1 MTATVSARQHT
12 SLPYRPAIDGLRAFA
27 VLSVICFHLLPA
39 SMPGGWFGVD
49 VFFVISG
56 FLITAL
62 LLAEYRRE
70 RGHIDLVGFWFARA
84 RRLLPALFL
93 VLAAVL
99 VGATFLTVS
108 GRTGNVAGD
117 VLATLGYVANWRFVL
132 GDEAYF
138 GQVASPSP
146 LRHAWSLAVEEQFYL
161 AYPVLLI
168 GLLALIRRR
177 ATLVA
182 VLVVASAASAVLMAH
197 LHHPGLDPSRVYY
210 GTDTRAHQLLVG
222 AAVAAVI
229 SGGPG
234 AIDREKVRI
243 LDMWCRRLA
252 LPALLVV
259 VSTFWWAGPAQD
271 AIFEGLAVPLSLTV
285 CVVLVAATSPTPSR
299 ARRLLSWEP
308 LRRIGMVSYGL
319 YLWHWPIIIFL
330 NDQVLPTPTA
340 PRVALQAGLT
350 ALLTW
355 LSYRYVE
362 RPVRRGGIRAL
373 VPRLPRASAVV
384 AWAAVPALVVGAVT
398 MPAAARTVA
407 TTTASAGELT
417 IPQPAYRPTG
427 EMISVT
433 FVGNSVPRSLIT
445 YFTSSNHPD
454 IRLHDTTNIGCDPLA
469 APKFSDGKVQP
480 EQDGCSAWRAG
491 LGEEIAADDPD
502 VVVWFA
508 AHTMVTDRI
517 VHGRVVEFGSPAW
530 VDLIED
536 GLDRARSAAG
546 SSEFAVMNVACHEMP
561 TFNSEEI
568 QRVNDPEYVTT
579 LNRTVS
585 AWAEENDVP
594 VLDQYSLLC
603 PGDKYHD
610 TINDVPLYQDSIHFT
625 GESGPVFWRWL
636 APRLQRISRG
646 QDLS

>member
-1 MTATVSARQHT
+1 MTATVSQHK

-27 VLSVICFHLLPA
+27 VLSVIAFHLLPA

-70 RGHIDLVGFWFARA
+70 RGHISLVGFWFARA
-84 RRLLPALFL
+84 RRLLPALFV

-99 VGATFLTVS
+99 VCATFLTVS

-161 AYPVLLI
+161 VYPLI
-168 GLLALIRRR
+168 LVGLLALIRRR
-177 ATLVA
+177 ITLVGVLA
-182 VLVVASAASAVLMAH
+182 VGSAVSALLMAY
-197 LHHPGLDPSRVYY
+197 LHHPGVDPSRVYY

-222 AAVAAVI
+222 AAVAALI

-234 AIDREKVRI
+234 AIDRDKVRL
-243 LDMWCRRLA
+243 LDTWCRRLA

-259 VSTFWWAGPAQD
+259 VSTFWWAGSAQS
-271 AIFEGLAVPLSLTV
+271 AIFEGLAVPLSLAI
-285 CVVLVAATSPTPSR
+285 CVVLVAATSPTASLAQR
-299 ARRLLSWEP
+299 VLSWEP

-319 YLWHWPIIIFL
+319 YLWHWPIIVFL
-330 NDQVLPTPTA
+330 NDQVLPIPTA
-340 PRVALQAGLT
+340 PRVLLQLALT

-362 RPVRRGGIRAL
+362 RPVRRAGIRAL
-373 VPRLPRASAVV
+373 VPRLPKASV
-384 AWAAVPALVVGAVT
+384 ALCWAAVPALVVGAVA

-407 TTTASAGELT
+407 TTTASPNQLI
-417 IPQPAYRPTG
+417 IPQPAYRPGG

-445 YFTSSNHPD
+445 YFKPSNHPD
-454 IRLHDTTNIGCDPLA
+454 IRLLDTTNIGCDPLE
-469 APKFSDGKVQP
+469 APKFSDDRIQP
-480 EQDGCSAWRAG
+480 EREGCSAWRAG
-491 LGEEIAADDPD
+491 WGEEIAADDPD
-502 VVVWFA
+502 VVLYFV
-508 AHTMVTDRI
+508 AHTMVTDRLVRGQVI
-517 VHGRVVEFGSPAW
+517 EFGSDAW
-530 VDLIED
+530 VDLIEK

-546 SSEFAVMNVACHEMP
+546 NRPFAVINLACHEMP
-561 TFNSEEI
+561 TFNNEEI
-568 QRVNDPEYVTT
+568 KRVNDTEYVMT
-579 LNRTVS
+579 LNETVS
-585 AWAEENDVP
+585 AWAKDNDVP

-603 PGDKYHD
+603 PGDEVHD
-610 TINDVPLYQDSIHFT
+610 TINDVPLYQDAIHFT
-625 GESGPVFWRWL
+625 AESGPVFWRWL
-636 APRLQRISRG
+636 APRLQQISRG
-646 QDLS
+646 KDPS